1 MEARIRTGLIT
12 MTSSHNA
19 PPDTPES
26 LRSFGLIMAGMLIFM
41 FAFVLPWLFS
51 YNMPYWPFI
60 AALGFA
66 VAGMLRPMLL
76 APVNKIWLKLSNV
89 LGWIN
94 TRIIMGIM
102 YFLLIVPIGLLLKL
116 LGKDPLA
123 DMSSAN
129 TDSYRIVTKPRDKK
143 HLERPF

>member
-1 MEARIRTGLIT
+1 
-12 MTSSHNA
+12 MTNSHNA
-19 PPDTPES
+19 IADTPES

-41 FAFVLPWLFS
+41 FALVLPWLFS
-51 YNMPYWPFI
+51 FSIPYWPFI
-60 AALGFA
+60 AALVFA
-66 VAGMLRPMLL
+66 VAAMLRPMVL
-76 APVNKIWLKLSNV
+76 APVNRIWLKISDV

-123 DMSSAN
+123 DLSSP
-129 TDSYRIVTKPRDKK
+129 TVDSYRIVTKKRDKK